1 MGRNDMMSGILK
13 NIFKSKDFSK
23 EERRKIVRAARQGK
37 CGKTMVTVDF
47 RCWVNMDL
55 LFYSF

>member
-1 MGRNDMMSGILK
+1 MMSGILK